1 MDLHCRCRNMYVMPL
16 LMLATEG
23 EPLLLVPEQHIL
35 LLHRSPLVP
44 PVPSY
49 NPAVEAWY
57 RHQCPGP
64 LLFGHTGHPEI
75 PTKAAGTIGGL
86 LSAIPLSVYED
97 EEEDVEPLPPVLP
110 VLTAAASSPDE
121 MLISSSLSPP
131 DDHYSVPRLAPEG
144 DNGLV
149 DPVGG
154 GPGHATSAMD
164 ILQPQGPSPVALP
177 INEAI
182 LPQYKQYGTFLSPV
196 SLHPR

>member
-1 MDLHCRCRNMYVMPL
+1 M
-16 LMLATEG
+16 G

-57 RHQCPGP
+57 LHQCPGP
-64 LLFGHTGHPEI
+64 LLFGHTGHPGI

-131 DDHYSVPRLAPEG
+131 DDHCRYQDLLQRVTTDLWILLEEVQGMQHQPWTSSNLR
-144 DNGLV
+144 
-149 DPVGG
+149 DP
-154 GPGHATSAMD
+154 
-164 ILQPQGPSPVALP
+164 LQ
-177 INEAI
+177 
-182 LPQYKQYGTFLSPV
+182 
-196 SLHPR
+196 